1 MQQRAIWQ
9 IPGVW
14 QETRGCQSLVLRQ
27 TWRLPKTWHAHVPLR
42 FSLLWDDFNIIWGWS
57 IDDDYIPVRCG
68 SCVHRGVQCLS
79 TLTGQGR
86 RAVQGR
92 LGWWYYL
99 DHRKFKLRFK
109 EAYEKCLREQEKY
122 FPNHLRC
129 HITADLM
136 YFLTLSRCQ
145 PNGNF
150 DTAQCIEQVISY
162 WRALGTKPIQTP
174 PGHNQQIVLWL
185 ENGHRLPRVEMYW
198 GVQCTCIQGVFLH
211 WASPKKVKV
220 GNT

>member
-1 MQQRAIWQ
+1 MNFSLDTNLFEKRVFCWKDLCVKYNNKCQCKNTTICQ

-42 FSLLWDDFNIIWGWS
+42 FSLLWDDFNIILGWT

-79 TLTGQGR
+79 TLMGQGR

-99 DHRKFKLRFK
+99 DWSLAESSNSGSKRITKNVCVIKRNTSPTILGVTSLLNSLLKICTDVFSDIIQVS
-109 EAYEKCLREQEKY
+109 AQRELWHS
-122 FPNHLRC
+122 PVHW
-129 HITADLM
+129 AGD
-136 YFLTLSRCQ
+136 
-145 PNGNF
+145 
-150 DTAQCIEQVISY
+150 
-162 WRALGTKPIQTP
+162 
-174 PGHNQQIVLWL
+174 IVLQSF
-185 ENGHRLPRVEMYW
+185 R
-198 GVQCTCIQGVFLH
+198 
-211 WASPKKVKV
+211 
-220 GNT
+220 